1 MASAQLALTLPLPQ
15 PVSGPQRVLL
25 TSPEAEAQASQRLAV
40 IEMIQNY
47 QREPERF
54 GRLTLLDGSPVSSF
68 SRMVE
73 FAAESNHVSRCT
85 VFNWLRKNK
94 AGGKAALA
102 DKQRKDRGTS
112 RWFEAYPQAKNFA
125 AYLSLG
131 ESGLSGLDPY
141 QNFVAQSV
149 SYIHSELIRQ
159 SKALG
164 IPQDDLPSYG
174 TVRRFLDQIP
184 ASMRIYAQKGK
195 RAYRDLVSPHLTRA
209 VTDVYANQ
217 ILVGDH
223 AYHDVMLRNDCF
235 SNVEWG
241 TKIRIRITGFDDY
254 RSRKMIGMSWCWEGS
269 NRSLCAAMILPFRT
283 YGPPESVLLDNG
295 KDMQKFAKGAAHY
308 MGESTVA
315 PEHWRQAE
323 IETLEATGF
332 LARTG
337 TAVQFCQPY
346 HGQAKNIERFWGT
359 LHSNWDKLWPTYTSG
374 SPFTRPQITTEA
386 MERHDKLMKRGRADE
401 SDLPTASAFIQA
413 TRAWIEEYNE
423 TPHMGLGNDGGTPNE
438 VFKSCFN
445 PKQKPPIDAATLTL
459 LMGERTVRT
468 VRKCVVHLD
477 KKRYEPVNREGWQA
491 LHDLDGSE
499 ILLAYEP
506 AAPDVATALTLDGNF
521 LCALQTEELAL
532 YAPSD
537 PHTKELISNSMAT
550 RRGLEKHTREN
561 LRAISITA
569 RAQGALSPLESIA
582 TRLQLPA
589 NTGLADLITQ
599 RTPRPSPNTDDTP
612 SRPATPAEAAR
623 QGLKLLEKNQHDRQN
638 G

>member
-54 GRLTLLDGSPVSSF
+54 GRLTLLDGSPVSSY

-73 FAAESNHVSRCT
+73 FAAENNGVSRCT
-85 VFNWLRKNK
+85 IFNWLKAYK
-94 AGGKAALA
+94 AGGKAGLA

-131 ESGLSGLDPY
+131 ESGLSGLDPC
-141 QNFVAQSV
+141 QNFVGQSV

-159 SKALG
+159 AKMLG

-174 TVRRFLDQIP
+174 TVRRWLDQIP

-195 RAYRDLVSPHLTRA
+195 LAYRDLVSPHLTRA
-209 VTDVYANQ
+209 ITDVHANQ

-241 TKIRIRITGFDDY
+241 VKIRIRITGFDDY
-254 RSRKMIGMSWCWEGS
+254 RSRKLVGMSWCWEGS
-269 NRSLCAAMILPFRT
+269 SRSLCAAMILPLTTF
-283 YGPPESVLLDNG
+283 GSPECILLDNG
-295 KDMQKFAKGAAHY
+295 KDMLKFGKGAPAY
-308 MGESTVA
+308 MSESAIA

-323 IETLEATGF
+323 IEALEATGF

-337 TAVQFCQPY
+337 IAVQFCQPY

-359 LHSNWDKLWPTYTSG
+359 LHQKWDKLWPTYTSG
-374 SPFTRPQITTEA
+374 SPATRPVITAEA

-401 SDLPTASAFIQA
+401 SELPTTSAFIQA
-413 TRAWIEEYNE
+413 TRAWIEEYNNTSHTGCGME
-423 TPHMGLGNDGGTPNE
+423 GATPNE

-445 PKQKPPIDAATLTL
+445 PKQKPPIDAATLSL
-459 LMGERTVRT
+459 LMAERAMPT
-468 VRKCVVHLD
+468 VRKCVVTLN
-477 KKRYEPVNREGWQA
+477 KKRYEPVDREGWQL
-491 LHDLDGSE
+491 LHDLDGSK
-499 ILLAYEP
+499 ILVAYEP

-521 LCALQTEELAL
+521 LCALRTEELVL

-537 PHTKELISNSMAT
+537 PHTKELISASMAT
-550 RRGLEKHTREN
+550 RRGLEKHTRE
-561 LRAISITA
+561 SIRTLSIAA
-569 RAQGALSPLESIA
+569 RSQGALSPLESIA

-599 RTPRPSPNTDDTP
+599 RTPKPSPNTDDTP